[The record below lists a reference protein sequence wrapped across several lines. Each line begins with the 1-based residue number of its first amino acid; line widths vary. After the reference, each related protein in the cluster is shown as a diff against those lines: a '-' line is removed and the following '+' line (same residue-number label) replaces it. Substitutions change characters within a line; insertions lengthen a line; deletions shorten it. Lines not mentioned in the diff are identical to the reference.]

1 MQDKKVN
8 SLSTKPLRVAVAGLG
23 IGRRHLQAFR
33 LLPAVEVVAVASRSE
48 STVQQAQQE
57 FQIPHG
63 FTDVAQMLDAVE
75 LDALSICT
83 PDRQHAEQTLLA
95 LEAGLHVLC
104 EKPLTTTLEEAAT
117 LVQRVRKSDRTVM
130 VGQNFRFLP
139 QFSQL
144 QQRVKAGAIGELFLA
159 ESNYIQNLYAIANR
173 GPEHW
178 RLRDPQDFYLGGAV
192 HNVDLLRWVAGEI
205 VEVHS
210 YAKHIMPFYGLD
222 DNYVSNLRF
231 ASGAIGRLAL
241 VLGAR
246 LKDKFQLDLRV
257 YGPAGALSSSLA
269 HSAVVEDADHLSGD
283 KAVVS
288 PVEPADAIALE
299 VAHFVHCIRSGQPPL
314 CDIVEGAKNVAVCL
328 AAIQSAQSG
337 QPVTVDYSFLN

>member
-1 MQDKKVN
+1 M
-8 SLSTKPLRVAVAGLG
+8 LA
-23 IGRRHLQAFR
+23 
-33 LLPAVEVVAVASRSE
+33 
-48 STVQQAQQE
+48 
-57 FQIPHG
+57 
-63 FTDVAQMLDAVE
+63 LDAN
-75 LDALSICT
+75 
-83 PDRQHAEQTLLA
+83 
-95 LEAGLHVLC
+95 LHVLC
-104 EKPLTTTLEEAAT
+104 EKPLTTTLADAAR
-117 LVQRVRKSDRTVM
+117 LVQRTRRSDRTVM
-130 VGQNFRFLP
+130 VGHNFRFLP

-144 QQRVKAGAIGELFLA
+144 QQRVKAGAIGEPFLA
-159 ESNYIQNLYAIANR
+159 ESSYIQNLYAIAGR
-173 GPEHW
+173 GPAYW

-257 YGPAGALSSSLA
+257 YGAEGALKSSLA
-269 HSAVVEDADHLSGD
+269 RSEVEEDADHLAGD
-283 KAVVS
+283 KPRLS

-299 VAHFVHCIRSGQPPL
+299 VAHFVHAIRSGQPPL
-314 CDIVEGAKNVAVCL
+314 CDVVEGAKNVGVCL

-337 QPVTVDYSFLN
+337 QPVIVDYGFLA